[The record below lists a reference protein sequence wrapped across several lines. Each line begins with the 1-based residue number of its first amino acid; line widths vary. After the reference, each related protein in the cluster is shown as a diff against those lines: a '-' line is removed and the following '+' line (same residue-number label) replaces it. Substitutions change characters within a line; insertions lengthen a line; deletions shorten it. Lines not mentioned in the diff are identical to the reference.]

1 MNERERDLSGHLLAS
16 HMETHHPLVSLA
28 ERAVNEYVRHGQRIQ
43 IESADPLTT
52 DLRGSLDERAG
63 TFVSIHKKNGDLRG
77 CIGTFTPVRPNVAEE
92 VIENAIASASR
103 DPRFYPIQ
111 EWELDDLDI
120 SVDVLS
126 EPERVESV
134 RELDPRTFGVIVTD
148 RQGTRR
154 GLLLP
159 MLEQVKTAEQQV
171 AIAREK
177 AYIGAE
183 EPVQLYRF
191 RVHRYH

>member
-1 MNERERDLSGHLLAS
+1 MSQS
-16 HMETHHPLVSLA
+16 VHPLVALA
-28 ERAVNEYVRHGQRIQ
+28 NRAVDEYVRYGQRLTL
-43 IESADPLTT
+43 SDADPLTSE
-52 DLRGSLDERAG
+52 LRANLKQRAG
-63 TFVSIHKKNGDLRG
+63 TFVSIHKKDGNLRG
-77 CIGTFTPVRPNVAEE
+77 CIGTFMPVRENVAEE

-103 DPRFYPIQ
+103 DPRFYPVQ
-111 EWELDDLDI
+111 EWELGELAI

-126 EPERVESV
+126 EPEAVASP
-134 RELDPRTFGVIVTD
+134 RELDPQVYGVIVTD
-148 RQGTRR
+148 QAGKRR

-159 MLEQVKTAEQQV
+159 MLEQVSNAEQQV
-171 AIAREK
+171 AIARQK

>member
-1 MNERERDLSGHLLAS
+1 MDSQS
-16 HMETHHPLVSLA
+16 HPLVSLA
-28 ERAVNEYVRHGQRIQ
+28 ARAINEYVRHGQRLNLSDAEQ
-43 IESADPLTT
+43 LAPEVAQ
-52 DLRGSLDERAG
+52 RAG

-77 CIGTFTPVRPNVAEE
+77 CIGTFMPLRDNVADE

-126 EPERVESV
+126 APEPVASMN
-134 RELDPRTFGVIVTD
+134 ELDPQTFGVIVTD
-148 RQGTRR
+148 RDGNRR

-159 MLEQVKTAEQQV
+159 MLEQVQTAEQQV
-171 AIAREK
+171 AIARQK
-177 AYIGAE
+177 AFIGAD
-183 EPVQLYRF
+183 EPVQLFRF
-191 RVHRYH
+191 RVQRYH